1 MVENRASAVRL
12 GRGFWSVT
20 LVLAVLSVAAIIFWY
35 VTPLDILMPVV
46 AAQPGIQIDA
56 LLRFMLASGSAL
68 YIFVCGYI
76 IYFMVSFRVRPGE
89 APDAIGVQVHDNH
102 KLEFWWTII
111 PTLFVVLLSIL
122 SVIIWA
128 QIQIKQPAN
137 GLVVESI
144 GHQWYYTFRYPQIH
158 GEVTDEMHLPVN
170 QPVVLNVT
178 SNDVI
183 HSFWI
188 PDIRLKADMVPGLVN
203 TIRFTPTRIGRYPI
217 ICTEFC
223 GTEHGE
229 MNATVPG
236 ANGAKNPGAQYV
248 VIDSRADFQK
258 WYSGWQTKN
267 ANASDALPTA
277 STGAISLAGGSVTAG
292 QATFATKCS
301 ACHAIGPFSQKIVGP
316 GLKGVLHD
324 PSHPKLVDGDPAT
337 PPNVAKILQQGYKG
351 DMGVMPN
358 ASANGLSDKDIAN
371 LVAYLNSLK

>member
-20 LVLAVLSVAAIIFWY
+20 LVLGLLSIAAIIFWI
-35 VTPLDILMPVV
+35 VTPISIIMPVV

-56 LLRFMLASGSAL
+56 LLRFMAATGSAL
-68 YIFVCGYI
+68 YIYVCGYI
-76 IYFMVSFRVRPGE
+76 IYFMFAYRFRQGE
-89 APDAIGVQVHDNH
+89 PADAIGVQIHDNH
-102 KLEFWWTII
+102 SLELWWTLV

-122 SVIIWA
+122 SVRIWYG
-128 QIQIKQPAN
+128 IQVAQPAN

-158 GEVTDEMHLPVN
+158 GEVTDEMHLPVG

-178 SNDVI
+178 STDVI

-188 PDIRLKADMVPGLVN
+188 PDIRLKADMIPGLIN
-203 TIRFTPTRIGRYPI
+203 TIRFTPTRPGRYPI

-223 GTEHGE
+223 GTEHGM

-236 ANGAKNPGAQYV
+236 QNGQKNTGAQFV
-248 VIDSRADFQK
+248 VFDTPADFQK
-258 WYSGWQTKN
+258 WYHGWQVKN
-267 ANASDALPTA
+267 ANVSDALPTA
-277 STGAISLAGGSVTAG
+277 STGTVNLAGGNAAAG
-292 QATFATKCS
+292 QTMFQTKCS
-301 ACHAIGPFSQKIVGP
+301 ACHALGPFSQRIVGP

-324 PSHPKLVDGDPAT
+324 PSHPKLVDGDDAT
-337 PPNVAKILQQGYKG
+337 PANVAKILQQGFKG

-358 ASANGLSDKDIAN
+358 ATANGLSDKDIAN